1 MEANK
6 MGMLKTFIEG
16 VVLLASFIGALIY
29 FKATMKETIKEV
41 QKEDFDGVRS
51 SIDELKEDMNQR
63 FDSTNEKIDKS
74 DMEACQNFLV
84 HCLTDFDKGIGDSAM
99 VQRFWKQYDYY
110 IDHDGN
116 SYIKSRVE
124 DLKAQG
130 KLRKLTNN

>member
-1 MEANK
+1 MD
-6 MGMLKTFIEG
+6 LIKTIIEG
-16 VVLLASFIGALIY
+16 VIMAGAFVGAVIY
-29 FKATMKETIKEV
+29 LKATLKDTIKDV
-41 QKEDFDGVRS
+41 QKEDFEDMHD
-51 SIDELKEDMNQR
+51 SIDDLKITMNNGFNDVNSR
-63 FDSTNEKIDKS
+63 IDKS

-99 VQRFWKQYDYY
+99 IQRFWKQYDYY

-130 KLRKLTNN
+130 KLRKLDK